1 MNTILVAYD
10 ETEPSK
16 RALERAVMLATAFG
30 AKLVLTSVA
39 PVVHGVGRSA
49 GATDPIDSPQRH
61 IEELEHAREYLS
73 AKGIE
78 AEYLPAVG
86 DPANTIMM
94 VAEERD
100 VDLIVVGT
108 REPGLLDRV
117 LRQSISRS
125 VAHKTHRD
133 VLIVHPG

>member
-16 RALERAVMLATAFG
+16 RALERAAMLATAFG

-86 DPANTIMM
+86 DPANTITM

>member
-1 MNTILVAYD
+1 MKTILVAYD

-16 RALERAVMLATAFG
+16 RALERAAVLATAFG

-39 PVVHGVGRSA
+39 PVMHGVGRSA
-49 GATDPIDSPQRH
+49 GAIDPIDSPQRH
-61 IEELEHAREYLS
+61 IEELEHAREFLS

-86 DPANTIMM
+86 DPADTIMM

-117 LRQSISRS
+117 LRQSVSRS
-125 VAHKTHRD
+125 VARKTHRD

>member
-1 MNTILVAYD
+1 MKTILVAYD

>member
-1 MNTILVAYD
+1 MKTILVAYD

-16 RALERAVMLATAFG
+16 RALERAAMLATAFG

-39 PVVHGVGRSA
+39 PILHGVGRSA
-49 GATDPIDSPQRH
+49 GPIDPIDPPRRH
-61 IEELEHAREYLS
+61 IEELEHAREDL
-73 AKGIE
+73 ATKGIE

-86 DPANTIMM
+86 DPADTITM

-108 REPGLLDRV
+108 REPGLIDRV
-117 LRQSISRS
+117 LRQSVSRS
-125 VAHKTHRD
+125 VARKTHRD

>member
-1 MNTILVAYD
+1 MQTILVAYD

-16 RALERAVMLATAFG
+16 RALERAAMLATAFG

-39 PVVHGVGRSA
+39 PVMHGVGRSA
-49 GATDPIDSPQRH
+49 GAIDPIDSPQRH
-61 IEELEHAREYLS
+61 IEELKHAREYLT

-86 DPANTIMM
+86 DPAATIMM

-125 VAHKTHRD
+125 VARKTHRD

>member
-1 MNTILVAYD
+1 MKTILVAYD

-16 RALERAVMLATAFG
+16 RALERAAMLATAFG

-86 DPANTIMM
+86 DPANTITM

-108 REPGLLDRV
+108 REPGLIDRV
-117 LRQSISRS
+117 LRQSVSRS